1 MGIRVGGVFSSF
13 DNNNRSEREF
23 FDLSLDFILKFAA
36 MINFDGEVK
45 NDAADDDDILFE
57 CIIG

>member
-23 FDLSLDFILKFAA
+23 FYLSLDFILKFAA
-36 MINFDGEVK
+36 MINFEVK
-45 NDAADDDDILFE
+45 NDVADDDDILFE
-57 CIIG
+57 CVIG